1 VSSTARAIEK
11 SMSRFEDS
19 DTRQVKPA
27 SFKVSIME
35 NQSRRKI
42 APNVLL
48 LSAVSFLNDL
58 SSEMIMPI
66 LPMFLTSLGGAGEVV
81 GLAGGL
87 RDSISSIL
95 KVFSG
100 YWSDKTGRRKVFVYG
115 GYAISAV
122 FKVLMAV
129 SRAWPSA
136 VTFSSLER
144 TGKGLRTAPRDAII
158 ADSMPAGR
166 GKGFGVHRAFDSVGA
181 ILGSVVA
188 LVLIRYL
195 GLSFKTIILIAG
207 LIGFVSLAPLH
218 FVKEGRAQPQK
229 VTLKMGIR
237 ALPKPL
243 RLFILISGVFALGNF
258 SYMFFIMRS
267 QELFANRLSKV
278 EAPILLYILFNIF
291 YSVLA
296 VPLGAITDKIGREK
310 VIIFGYL
317 MFFVTT
323 AGFVIFNSLAAF
335 IVLFALYG
343 VVYAAVDGNQRA
355 YVSDLA
361 QEHLKATALGTF
373 HTVTGLMALP
383 ASMVAGI
390 FWEQIGPSAT
400 FIYGGTLA
408 LVSVVLFIV
417 FRNYFSKPKPE

>member
-1 VSSTARAIEK
+1 
-11 SMSRFEDS
+11 M
-19 DTRQVKPA
+19 
-27 SFKVSIME
+27 
-35 NQSRRKI
+35 
-42 APNVLL
+42 
-48 LSAVSFLNDL
+48 
-58 SSEMIMPI
+58 
-66 LPMFLTSLGGAGEVV
+66 
-81 GLAGGL
+81 
-87 RDSISSIL
+87 
-95 KVFSG
+95 
-100 YWSDKTGRRKVFVYG
+100 
-115 GYAISAV
+115 
-122 FKVLMAV
+122 
-129 SRAWPSA
+129 
-136 VTFSSLER
+136 
-144 TGKGLRTAPRDAII
+144 
-158 ADSMPAGR
+158 
-166 GKGFGVHRAFDSVGA
+166 
-181 ILGSVVA
+181 
-188 LVLIRYL
+188 
-195 GLSFKTIILIAG
+195 
-207 LIGFVSLAPLH
+207 
-218 FVKEGRAQPQK
+218 
-229 VTLKMGIR
+229 
-237 ALPKPL
+237 
-243 RLFILISGVFALGNF
+243 
-258 SYMFFIMRS
+258 
-267 QELFANRLSKV
+267 
-278 EAPILLYILFNIF
+278 
-291 YSVLA
+291 LA

>member
-1 VSSTARAIEK
+1 VN
-11 SMSRFEDS
+11 
-19 DTRQVKPA
+19 P
-27 SFKVSIME
+27 
-35 NQSRRKI
+35 SRRKI

-66 LPMFLTSLGGAGEVV
+66 LPFFLTSLGGAGEVI
-81 GLAGGL
+81 GLVGGL

-100 YWSDKTGRRKVFVYG
+100 YWSDKTGKRKVFVYS

-122 FKVLMAV
+122 FKALMAV
-129 SRAWPSA
+129 CKTWPSA
-136 VTFSSLER
+136 VVFSSLER
-144 TGKGLRTAPRDAII
+144 TGKGLRTAARDAII
-158 ADSMPAGR
+158 ADSMPTGR

-181 ILGSVVA
+181 ILGAMVA
-188 LVLIRYL
+188 LALYRFL
-195 GLSFKTIILIAG
+195 GMSFKIIILIAG
-207 LIGFVSLAPLH
+207 LIGFVSLAPLY
-218 FVKEGRAQPQK
+218 FVKEGPPKPQK

-237 ALPKPL
+237 TLSKPL
-243 RLFILISGVFALGNF
+243 RLFIIISGVFALGNF
-258 SYMFFIMRS
+258 SYMFFIMRA
-267 QELFANRLSKV
+267 QELFSGRLAV
-278 EAPILLYILFNIF
+278 AAPILLYILFNIF
-291 YSVLA
+291 YSGLA

-317 MFFVTT
+317 MFSVTA
-323 AGFVIFNSLAAF
+323 AGFVVFNSLAAF

-383 ASMVAGI
+383 ASLIAGI
-390 FWEQIGPSAT
+390 LWEQIGPSAT

-417 FRNYFSKPKPE
+417 FRDYFSRHGLVVENNISN